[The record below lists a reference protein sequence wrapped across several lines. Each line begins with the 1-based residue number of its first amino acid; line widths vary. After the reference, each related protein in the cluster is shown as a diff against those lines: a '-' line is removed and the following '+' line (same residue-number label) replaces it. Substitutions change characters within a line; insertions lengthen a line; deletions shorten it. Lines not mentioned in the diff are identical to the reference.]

1 MALIKQQLLIF
12 ILLAT
17 VFSCDSVEEKQL
29 RNFDQ
34 NDIKI
39 RDNISQWDSLMD
51 RMIKH
56 NNKYGENDSLITHTK
71 NTIVS

>member
-1 MALIKQQLLIF
+1 MALIKQQVLIF

-51 RMIKH
+51 SMIKH
-56 NNKYGENDSLITHTK
+56 NIKYGENDSL
-71 NTIVS
+71 

>member
-51 RMIKH
+51 SMIKH
-56 NNKYGENDSLITHTK
+56 NIKYGENDSL
-71 NTIVS
+71 

>member
-1 MALIKQQLLIF
+1 MTLIKQQVLIF

-17 VFSCDSVEEKQL
+17 VFSCDSVEEKRL

-56 NNKYGENDSLITHTK
+56 NNKYGENDSL
-71 NTIVS
+71 